1 MNKTFWVTLRN
12 FDIHAAE
19 QIGLWLCERNIS
31 VSINASD
38 PLEVFDGIFR
48 YTSYSFPND
57 DDAMLF
63 KLTFSN
69 YL

>member
-12 FDIHAAE
+12 VPFDTAHDAS
-19 QIGLWLCERNIS
+19 LWLQERSITTERNAGRTVG
-31 VSINASD
+31 VSGYAYD
-38 PLEVFDGIFR
+38 
-48 YTSYSFPND
+48 YTSFCFDND